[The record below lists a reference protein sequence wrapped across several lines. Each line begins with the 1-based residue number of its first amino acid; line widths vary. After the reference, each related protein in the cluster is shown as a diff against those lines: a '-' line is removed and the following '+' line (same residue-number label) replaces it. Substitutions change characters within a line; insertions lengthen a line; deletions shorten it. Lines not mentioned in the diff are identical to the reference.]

1 MRPISHTRQ
10 DEPRNTCS
18 YTMTCLPVRGDT
30 PSALTSGLSY
40 VVDKHFITIFTTY
53 ISVDPAHHEIVRAKF
68 GKGGTKNNKG
78 HKIIR
83 KASNAT
89 S

>member
-1 MRPISHTRQ
+1 
-10 DEPRNTCS
+10 
-18 YTMTCLPVRGDT
+18 MTCLPVRGDT

-68 GKGGTKNNKG
+68 GKGGTQNNKG
-78 HKIIR
+78 HKMIR